1 MSRDIRRDASWEGVD
16 GHTGWPIAVG
26 TVTDVSPR
34 VTVCITSFNY
44 AEFLRRAIDSALGQ
58 DYDKLEVIVVDDG
71 STDGSRHVI
80 ESYGDRVVA
89 VFQPNA
95 GQSAAANTA
104 FAMASGDVVF
114 FLDSDDV
121 LAPGAVAT
129 AAREF
134 GRDPELVKMQF
145 ALAVVDAS
153 GRFTGATIPR
163 HAAAFPSGDLRRHVL
178 RSRNYPW
185 PPTSGNAYATSAL
198 RHVMPI
204 PTAEYRLCP
213 DLYLAETVPLCG
225 RILSTSTVGA
235 WYRWHGENA
244 SHEPRTILEDLH
256 RAMAFVAIGH
266 RHVRRIAAEL
276 GLDLSEHPEN
286 VADLDDLAY
295 LAARLASLRL
305 DPDTHPLP
313 RDTVGDLL
321 ARGLRATWRHP
332 WFRLHTRVKR
342 SVWFVAAAVLPDAG
356 FRRLVAMWMPDSV
369 RTARWRR
376 EPKRWDLVAARQRH
390 AAEASTATG

>member
-1 MSRDIRRDASWEGVD
+1 L
-16 GHTGWPIAVG
+16 IAVG
-26 TVTDVSPR
+26 TVTDVSLR

-44 AEFLRRAIDSALGQ
+44 AEFLADAIDSALVQ
-58 DYDKLEVIVVDDG
+58 DHDDLEVIVVDDG
-71 STDGSRHVI
+71 STDGSREVI
-80 ESYGDRVVA
+80 ESYGARVAA

-95 GQSAAANTA
+95 GQSAAANTG
-104 FAMASGDVVF
+104 FALATGDVVF

-121 LAPGAVAT
+121 LAPGAVAM
-129 AAREF
+129 AAHEF

-145 ALAVVDAS
+145 ALAVVDAD

-163 HAAAFPSGDLRRHVL
+163 RGAIFPSGDLRRHVL

-185 PPTSGNAYATSAL
+185 PPTSGNAYAASAL
-198 RHVMPI
+198 HRVMPL

-225 RILSTSTVGA
+225 RILSTPTVGA

-244 SHEPRTILEDLH
+244 SHEPRTIVEELH
-256 RAMAFVAIGH
+256 RAMTFVAIGH
-266 RHVRRIAAEL
+266 GHVRRIAAEL
-276 GLDLSEHPEN
+276 DLDLSENPEN

-305 DPDTHPLP
+305 DPDTHPIAG
-313 RDTVGDLL
+313 DSVGNLV

-332 WFRLHTRVKR
+332 WFRLRTRVKR
-342 SVWFVAAAVLPDAG
+342 SVWFVAAAVLPNAG
-356 FRRLVAMWMPDSV
+356 FRRLVAVWMPDSV

-390 AAEASTATG
+390 AAEASTAVG